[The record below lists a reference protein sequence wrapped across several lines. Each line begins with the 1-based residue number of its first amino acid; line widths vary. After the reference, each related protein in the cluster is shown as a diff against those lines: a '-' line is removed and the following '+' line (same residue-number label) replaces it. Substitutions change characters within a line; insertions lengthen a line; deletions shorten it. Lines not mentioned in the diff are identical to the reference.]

1 MLFNVL
7 PGNFFSVLSSKN
19 KTLYWECIFKLFTI
33 TSKRLSFGLNRDD
46 AIDELAFY
54 LDSALAADLEFDEND
69 FAEEQIGREACTT
82 ARDKAS
88 LILRHLTGCGWLSV
102 ETNNSNEKK
111 VFFEDYAIEIIRTLL
126 KVAKKERIEYQGYI
140 YTIYNLARGSN
151 ENPGLALSQIFE
163 NTDKLVTGLKNLN
176 SNIKKYIDDL
186 TKYSTVA
193 EIMENL
199 LVDYKGEIIDKAF
212 HRLVTADNV
221 SKFRP
226 EIVARLS
233 AKIEDE
239 YYIERAA
246 KEFAEMNEITEE
258 EAREMVFDLLGEI
271 IDTFNNLDELIGE
284 IIGRSTKYQKAA
296 VNRARFLLTA
306 KDDTQGMLREIL
318 FYLNEEVVRTETEL
332 HSIYEIE
339 YIDELINL
347 FKTEVLDA
355 QSFYTP
361 SEGKADFEPEALEDG
376 ALDRK
381 TREKRYAAISR
392 KLERVMSARKIESYV
407 DEVLG
412 DRESAQ
418 AAVFPHETAEEFV
431 QLIYIRLYGQ
441 RKNLSFYVKPGE
453 GNVDDDYAS
462 FRNFEIYRK
471 KRTKDV

>member
-1 MLFNVL
+1 M
-7 PGNFFSVLSSKN
+7 
-19 KTLYWECIFKLFTI
+19 
-33 TSKRLSFGLNRDD
+33 NRDD

-69 FAEEQIGREACTT
+69 FVEERIGREACTT
-82 ARDKAS
+82 VRDKAA
-88 LILRHLTGCGWLSV
+88 LILRYLTSCGWLGV

-111 VFFEDYAIEIIRTLL
+111 IFFEDYAIEIIRVLL

-151 ENPGLALSQIFE
+151 ENPGLALSQIYE

-186 TKYSTVA
+186 TKYSTVD

-233 AKIEDE
+233 TKIEDE

-246 KEFAEMNEITEE
+246 QEFAEMNEITEV

-296 VNRARFLLTA
+296 VDRARFLLTA
-306 KDDTQGMLREIL
+306 KDDTRGMLREIL

-347 FKTEVLDA
+347 FKTEVLDT

-361 SEGKADFEPEALEDG
+361 SEGKADFEPEALEDR

-392 KLERVMSARKIESYV
+392 KLERVMSARKIENYV

-418 AAVFPHETAEEFV
+418 AAVFPHETTEEFV
-431 QLIYIRLYGQ
+431 KLIYIRLYGQ

-453 GNVDDDYAS
+453 GSVDDDYAS